1 MGTIGVGYLLNGTTG
16 YETVND
22 YDYVT
27 DVSGLYTYTPVTA
40 YAAYSPAQ
48 NNYQYNT
55 DSSLLGT
62 YTDGITYTAA
72 ASANLNPI
80 ITPSSGLVTQV
91 HNLSVYNFPTVQEV
105 IPAATFPDSKVEAFI
120 GANTT
125 IAGGYG
131 TLGGD
136 ARAIRLSDIVSE
148 YESFTT
154 ATITVPAPQTITVSS
169 GAGVDSEIQY
179 VGVFVEGSTVY
190 SFSSPASWVSEA
202 VSNKANFTLSSVN
215 TSGGSYV
222 CVSTAPTE
230 TYTFTEG
237 GSDFQMSTPMGVV
250 SDITLSPNGTASYTY
265 TYDGQVSTVT
275 KNQSEI
281 ILIVWDKN
289 TNLGSTTLT
298 YTTNTYTDIEYMD
311 PNYGVAISDS
321 ETPVYWSNSSNIGA
335 ATWAF
340 QKPSAASSV
349 TVQAYNGSTALS
361 SFTVDYDTTWT
372 LTYTGTGGQVTV
384 DLGSDWAAVYVRMYY
399 TGELQV
405 GALDGFFNFTTYTMK
420 LPTTYTT
427 AYSGNVPITMCKLS
441 GSTTMRFACIETTVE
456 SGTVTG
462 AMYDASFD
470 VSSFFPSYTNVRI
483 SFDSA
488 AYVGTS
494 VTTGTWTMAV
504 DSSTFVGT
512 FTVDST
518 TYYADLT
525 QPWALI
531 WDPAGHVDIS
541 FTGVNE
547 LGTQKVTVL
556 DTLSTPAVA
565 LGGQWVLDTDLY
577 TVSTHVDEVYDWNF
591 GEWGLDK
598 TQFLVC
604 AMGLTA
610 LISILMKLG
619 GVPFRL
625 LDFIVILFGN
635 VIFWVVM

>member
-1 MGTIGVGYLLNGTTG
+1 MQQCSIASTYPS
-16 YETVND
+16 EEF
-22 YDYVT
+22 
-27 DVSGLYTYTPVTA
+27 GLPDDLYWA
-40 YAAYSPAQ
+40 QSNYAA
-48 NNYQYNT
+48 
-55 DSSLLGT
+55 SL
-62 YTDGITYTAA
+62 
-72 ASANLNPI
+72 
-80 ITPSSGLVTQV
+80 
-91 HNLSVYNFPTVQEV
+91 
-105 IPAATFPDSKVEAFI
+105 
-120 GANTT
+120 
-125 IAGGYG
+125 
-131 TLGGD
+131 
-136 ARAIRLSDIVSE
+136 
-148 YESFTT
+148 
-154 ATITVPAPQTITVSS
+154 
-169 GAGVDSEIQY
+169 
-179 VGVFVEGSTVY
+179 
-190 SFSSPASWVSEA
+190 
-202 VSNKANFTLSSVN
+202 VN
-215 TSGGSYV
+215 TSGTRALAGPNVAGYTFESTSSLSSTYYTSTFTGQHYLSEYEVFGVNSNVSINANGTTTYSYTV
-222 CVSTAPTE
+222 DGTTTTFTVSTDSVNFLVWKIKDPDWTGDAP
-230 TYTFTEG
+230 
-237 GSDFQMSTPMGVV
+237 S
-250 SDITLSPNGTASYTY
+250 
-265 TYDGQVSTVT
+265 
-275 KNQSEI
+275 
-281 ILIVWDKN
+281 
-289 TNLGSTTLT
+289 LT
-298 YTTNTYTDIEYMD
+298 YTATVYTDVEYLD

-321 ETPVYWSNSSNIGA
+321 ETPVYWSNSNNIGA

-349 TVQAYNGSTALS
+349 TVQAYNGTTALS
-361 SFTVDYDTTWT
+361 SFTIDYDSTWT
-372 LTYTGTGGQVTV
+372 LTYTGADGEVSV

-405 GALDGFFNFTTYTMK
+405 GALDGFFNFTNYTMK

-427 AYSGNVPITMCKLS
+427 SYSGNVPITMCELS

-456 SGTVTG
+456 SGTVAG

-512 FTVDST
+512 FTIDST

-541 FTGVNE
+541 FTAVNE
-547 LGTQKVTVL
+547 LGTQTVTVL
-556 DTLSTPAVA
+556 DTLNTPAVA

-577 TVSTHVDEVYDWNF
+577 TVSTHVEEVYDWNF

>member
-80 ITPSSGLVTQV
+80 ITPSSGVV
-91 HNLSVYNFPTVQEV
+91 TVQNSIAVSGFSNITDVISSAVHDEV
-105 IPAATFPDSKVEAFI
+105 IVYTGKNS
-120 GANTT
+120 NN
-125 IAGGYG
+125 GGSG
-131 TLGGD
+131 RD
-136 ARAIRLSDIVSE
+136 VSAKAILLSDIASA
-148 YESFTT
+148 YPSMFS
-154 ATITVPAPQTITVSS
+154 ATLTIPASQTVNFST
-169 GAGVDSEIQY
+169 
-179 VGVFVEGSTVY
+179 GSTVIAQKVGIY
-190 SFSSPASWVSEA
+190 CGGSAASYTADSTCSSRAVATDASTSLAYKSGVSDTYIWTTGSEHSSWV
-202 VSNKANFTLSSVN
+202 
-215 TSGGSYV
+215 GPGSMTYEVTNYV
-222 CVSTAPTE
+222 
-230 TYTFTEG
+230 
-237 GSDFQMSTPMGVV
+237 GVV
-250 SDITLSPNGTASYTY
+250 SDITVNPNGTATYNYTY
-265 TYDGQVSTVT
+265 NGSTTTIT

-281 ILIVWDKN
+281 VVVCWDE
-289 TNLGSTTLT
+289 TAVDSMTLT
-298 YTTNTYTDIEYMD
+298 YTTTEYNDIDYLD

-321 ETPVYWSNSSNIGA
+321 ETPVYWSNSNSIGA

-427 AYSGNVPITMCKLS
+427 SYSGNVPITMCKLS
-441 GSTTMRFACIETTVE
+441 GSTTMRFACIETTVA
-456 SGTVTG
+456 SGTVPG

-470 VSSFFPSYTNVRI
+470 VSNFFPSYTNVRI

-531 WDPAGHVDIS
+531 WDPAGHVDIT

-556 DTLSTPAVA
+556 DTLNTPAVA

-577 TVSTHVDEVYDWNF
+577 TVSTHVEEVYDWNF

-625 LDFIVILFGN
+625 LDFIVILVGN